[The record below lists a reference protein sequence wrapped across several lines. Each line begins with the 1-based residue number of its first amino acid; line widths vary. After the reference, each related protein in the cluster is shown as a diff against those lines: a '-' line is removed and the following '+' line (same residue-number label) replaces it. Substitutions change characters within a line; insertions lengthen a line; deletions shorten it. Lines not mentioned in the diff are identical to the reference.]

1 VSGSVLDRI
10 VATKTEELKLLRPRV
25 TALKAAAA
33 AASAP
38 ADLEAALRGSAGIG
52 VIAEVK
58 RRSPSAG
65 AIRAEASAVEV
76 ARRYADAG
84 VAGISVLTDE
94 QYFGGTIGDLAE
106 VAAAISTPLLRKD
119 FTVDELQVYEAR
131 AAGASAVLLIV
142 RILDD
147 AQLRSYRQLAE
158 SLSMSALVEVHD
170 EAELER
176 AAVSGARIIG
186 VNNRDLSTFETDLGT
201 TVRLA
206 GLAPAEA
213 VLVGESGIRDVADVE
228 RLAAA
233 GVEAVL
239 VGEALMRSPDPVATA
254 RSFGAVA
261 RQRR

>member
-1 VSGSVLDRI
+1 VRESVLDRI
-10 VATKTEELKLLRPRV
+10 VATKADEVQRLRPQAS
-25 TALKAAAA
+25 ALKSA

-38 ADLEAALRGSAGIG
+38 APPSLEAALRSGGGVG

-65 AIRAEASAVEV
+65 AIRADAAAADV
-76 ARRYADAG
+76 ARAYAAAD

-94 QYFGGTIGDLAE
+94 QYFGGRLGDLEA
-106 VAAAISTPLLRKD
+106 VASAVRTPLLRKD
-119 FTVDELQVYEAR
+119 FMVDELQIYEAR

-147 AQLRSYRQLAE
+147 AQLRGYRQLTE

-176 AAVSGARIIG
+176 AVMTGARIIG
-186 VNNRDLSTFETDLGT
+186 VNNRDLSTFTTDLAT
-201 TVRLA
+201 TERLA
-206 GLAPAEA
+206 AMTPATA
-213 VLVGESGIRDVADVE
+213 ILVGESGIHSVEDVE

-233 GVEAVL
+233 GVDAVL
-239 VGEALMRSPDPVATA
+239 VGEALMRSPDPRATA
-254 RSFGAVA
+254 RAFGAVPRQA
-261 RQRR
+261 R